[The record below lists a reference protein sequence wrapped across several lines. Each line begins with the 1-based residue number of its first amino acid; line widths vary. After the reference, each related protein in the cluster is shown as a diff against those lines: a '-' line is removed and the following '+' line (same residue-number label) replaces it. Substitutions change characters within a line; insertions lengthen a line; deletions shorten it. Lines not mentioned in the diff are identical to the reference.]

1 MKIGNLSDTDSQA
14 VLRERTFGRLG
25 CIADGGPYV
34 VPVNYIFD
42 GNDIYI
48 HSLPGKKINALR
60 ANPRVCLQVDQ
71 IIDSYHWRSVIAY
84 GNYEEIFDEKARE
97 EILENLSSNLPDMS
111 PVESKMVDG
120 LKEIVIFRIKVDE
133 ISGLAEEW

>member
-1 MKIGNLSDTDSQA
+1 MKIDKLSDTNSQA

-42 GNDIYI
+42 GKDIYI

-60 ANPRVCLQVDQ
+60 ANPRICLQVDQ

-84 GNYEEIFDEKARE
+84 GNYEEIFEEKART

-120 LKEIVIFRIKVDE
+120 LKEIIIFRIKVDE
-133 ISGLAEEW
+133 ITGIIEDW